1 MDLNKLPKQ
10 FCDNVNMGFSAEA
23 LVLALMSG
31 QNASIFAFSPE
42 HAKRLSLSLVHNLQ
56 QYEKTFGEIKTE
68 WTPGVESPIQIVD
81 LNKKNGR

>member
-31 QNASIFAFSPE
+31 QNVSVFALSPE
-42 HAKRLSLSLVHNLQ
+42 HAKRLSLSLAYNLKE
-56 QYEKTFGEIKTE
+56 YEKNFGEIKTE
-68 WTPGVESPIQIVD
+68 WIPGVESPIQLID
-81 LNKKNGR
+81 LGKKNG